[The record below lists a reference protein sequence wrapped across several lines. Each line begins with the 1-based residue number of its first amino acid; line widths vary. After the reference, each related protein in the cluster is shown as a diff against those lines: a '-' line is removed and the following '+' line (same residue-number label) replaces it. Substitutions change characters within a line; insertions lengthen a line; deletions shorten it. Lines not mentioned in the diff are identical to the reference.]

1 MKAPTYGDVYRSSA
15 GGALEIH
22 IRVSELKRAECRIR
36 SEGETVIVL
45 RAVAIDVR
53 DVIDGVKTAASLY

>member
-22 IRVSELKRAECRIR
+22 IRVSELNSAQCYITD
-36 SEGETVIVL
+36 EGETIVVL
-45 RAVAIDVR
+45 RASAIDVR